1 MDIHVVRQGESLYAI
16 AQAYG
21 TTAARLAQDNEL
33 APPYRLAVGQTI
45 VILYP
50 RQVYT
55 VTAGDT
61 LDSIAEQ
68 YGVTVNQL
76 LRNNPQL
83 NGLPAITPGQVL
95 VIDYAQEKQGD
106 MAVNGYAYPYIDRQ
120 VLRKTL
126 PYLTYLTLFTY
137 GITPEGG
144 LVGIDDEE
152 VIAIAREYGVAPLML
167 ISTLTNEGNFN
178 NELSSAVVNNPAIQE
193 RLINETL
200 VTLRE
205 KGYYGLD
212 IDFEFVRP
220 EDRDAYTTFIRNV
233 RERLNAEG
241 FIVVAALAP
250 KTDSAQPGLLYQG
263 HDYAGIAAA
272 ANYVLLMTYEWG
284 YTYGPPMAVAPI
296 DKVREV
302 LDYAVTQM
310 PADKI
315 FMGIPN
321 YGYDWTLPFIR
332 GESQARSLSNV
343 AAVEQAVVR
352 NAAISFDPVAQA
364 PFYGYFD
371 EQGREHEVWF
381 EDARSVN
388 AKLAL
393 IPEYGFEGG
402 SYWTVMKYFPQN
414 WLVLNSL
421 YNIRKVL

>member
-33 APPYRLAVGQTI
+33 TPPYRLAVGQTI

-68 YGVTVNQL
+68 YGVTINQL

-106 MAVNGYAYPYIDRQ
+106 IAVNGYAYPYIDRQ

-167 ISTLTNEGNFN
+167 VSTMTAEGNFN
-178 NELSSAVVNNPAIQE
+178 NALSSAVVNNPAVQE
-193 RLINETL
+193 RLTNEIL

-284 YTYGPPMAVAPI
+284 YTYGPPMAVAPL

-321 YGYDWTLPFIR
+321 YGYNWTLPFIR

-343 AAVEQAVVR
+343 AAVEQAVAR

-371 EQGREHEVWF
+371 EQGRGHEVWF

>member
-1 MDIHVVRQGESLYAI
+1 MDIHVVQPGESLYSI

-33 APPYRLAVGQTI
+33 TPPYSLAVGQTI
-45 VILYP
+45 VVLYP

-61 LDSIAEQ
+61 LEGIAER

-83 NGLPAITPGQVL
+83 NGLTGLVPGQVL
-95 VIDYAQEKQGD
+95 VIDYAQQKQGE

-126 PYLTYLTLFTY
+126 PYLTYITLFTY

-144 LVGIDDEE
+144 LIGIDDEE
-152 VIAIAREYGVAPLML
+152 VIAIAKEYGVAPLML
-167 ISTLTNEGNFN
+167 VSTLTEDGNFN
-178 NELSSAVVNNPAIQE
+178 NELSSLVVNDPAVQE
-193 RLINETL
+193 RLINEIL
-200 VTLRE
+200 AAIRA

-220 EDRDAYTTFIRNV
+220 EDRDAYTAFIRNV

-241 FIVVAALAP
+241 YILVTALAP
-250 KTDSAQPGLLYQG
+250 KTATDQPGLLYQG

-296 DKVREV
+296 NKVREV

-310 PADKI
+310 APDKI

-321 YGYDWTLPFIR
+321 YGYDWTLPFVR

-343 AAVEQAVVR
+343 AAVEQAVAR
-352 NAAISFDPVAQA
+352 NAAIFFDPVAQA
-364 PFYGYFD
+364 PFYRYFD
-371 EQGREHEVWF
+371 QGREHEVWF

-393 IPEYGFEGG
+393 IPEYGFEGA
-402 SYWTVMKYFPQN
+402 SYWNIMKYFPQN

-421 YNIRKVL
+421 YDIRKVL